1 MSAVE
6 ALTIP
11 GVESGVWQIRNRFDA
26 AAAALADRHYCRRHA
41 SPQVGGVGR
50 VLVLV
55 TPCERALWVTK
66 WPKAGEPWDG
76 LDAYRCS
83 YFRNEGAG
91 LASDLILD
99 AMRLTIDRWG
109 EPPEDRWVTWVDT
122 RKVESPN
129 PGYCFK
135 QAGWWRDRTYEHRYL
150 DRLVAA

>member
-1 MSAVE
+1 MSAV

-11 GVESGVWQIRNRFDA
+11 GVEAGVWQVRNRFDA
-26 AAAALADRHYCRRHA
+26 AAAALADRHYCRRH
-41 SPQVGGVGR
+41 SSNQVGGVGR

-91 LASDLILD
+91 LSSGLILE
-99 AMRLTIDRWG
+99 AMRLTVERWG
-109 EPPEDRWVTWVDT
+109 DPPAHGWVTWCDKT
-122 RKVESPN
+122 RIESTN

-135 QAGWWRDRTYEHRYL
+135 RAGWILDKTYRHR
-150 DRLVAA
+150 RLVRLTA